1 MASNRRIDIIL
12 IAVTAAVTVT
22 GVGLAW
28 PGMREAWICHR
39 GLEDI
44 ESKMTD
50 RPDRS
55 DEVERLAELI
65 DAINIKMD
73 REFRFVPETPD
84 VAGVVRTLSVPVDGV
99 TVRDQTFATHAP
111 VGAAP
116 NLEMDARATPI
127 TVDMTATFDA
137 IYSLLRTTESMD
149 RLVRVSSL
157 RLGRDAKAA
166 DDLHVGPPVLTASI
180 GLEAIFESG
189 SESGRN

>member
-12 IAVTAAVTVT
+12 IAVAAAVTIT
-22 GVGLAW
+22 GIGLAW
-28 PGMREAWICHR
+28 PGMREAWVCRR

-44 ESKMTD
+44 ESKMAD
-50 RPDRS
+50 RPDRT

-65 DAINIKMD
+65 EAINIKMD
-73 REFRFVPETPD
+73 REFRTVPETPD
-84 VAGVVRTLSVPVDGV
+84 VAGVVRALSVPVDGV

-111 VGAAP
+111 VDAAP
-116 NLEMDARATPI
+116 NPNMNARATPI

-157 RLGRDAKAA
+157 RLGRDAKVANE
-166 DDLHVGPPVLTASI
+166 LHVGPPILTASI
-180 GLEAIFESG
+180 GLEAIFESDD
-189 SESGRN
+189 ESGRD